1 MFVNSRAETSVRGRE
16 GTAKTDMVVRKTGS
30 DPCPPGGIYINPEYS
45 TERGIPNPNH
55 PTTPAH
61 SWICSKKHK
70 NAECFYP
77 PHPPEDGQ
85 WAPGEKELVNNPT
98 SGASRP
104 LSILTCPNILDVS
117 WLSVLKPDSP
127 GCQVAACLREWCC
140 HSSLDPGTGLVCG
153 TSGVWMCGTTMVW
166 YVCMVWYVVCVP
178 IVLLSSPQAPIL
190 RPNTKPYST
199 YWCIMPRPCTL
210 VVLKLQ
216 HLSDAAWAAFVP

>member
-1 MFVNSRAETSVRGRE
+1 MQKLPWTFRRSFRWTWGPCNVAEENMKLIRFLDFLDFFWIFGCL
-16 GTAKTDMVVRKTGS
+16 KTGLHS
-30 DPCPPGGIYINPEYS
+30 RDLDTQKCCHSAVDHLDPFPSSC
-45 TERGIPNPNH
+45 
-55 PTTPAH
+55 
-61 SWICSKKHK
+61 
-70 NAECFYP
+70 
-77 PHPPEDGQ
+77 
-85 WAPGEKELVNNPT
+85 L
-98 SGASRP
+98 
-104 LSILTCPNILDVS
+104 NILDVS

-140 HSSLDPGTGLVCG
+140 HSSLDPGTGLVCD

-178 IVLLSSPQAPIL
+178 IVLLSTPQAPIL

-199 YWCIMPRPCTL
+199 YWCIMPIPCTL